1 MTENQERLSS
11 EELAG
16 LLAQGRDLAEAGK
29 HHDALAAVREAKKLH
44 PRNVYILAFE
54 RQVEQLIELS
64 LAGTLGDD
72 ERSDI
77 LESIPGIM
85 ERALAGSGERAFPS
99 VPAPDAAAAERARA
113 ERAASHEWLKS
124 QYFQHA
130 HEYVK
135 KGEYDHALT
144 EIRRVFII
152 DPENAIARDFEVQI
166 AELSRVSRE
175 STPAQ
180 ASPAAP
186 APAPAPTPGPQSTR
200 PATKPRPP
208 EKAAGKPRM
217 HGNAAPAGRRK
228 LSPLSIILL
237 FLALAL
243 LAFATVYLVKRLESP
258 SSPAPRS
265 TVSPPQHELYAP
277 EQAAPRTDSAR
288 VPPDTSHSE

>member
-29 HHDALAAVREAKKLH
+29 HRDALAAVREAKKLH

-77 LESIPGIM
+77 LESIPGIV

-113 ERAASHEWLKS
+113 ERAAAHEWLKS

-166 AELSRVSRE
+166 GELSRTSRE
-175 STPAQ
+175 PTPAQ
-180 ASPAAP
+180 AAPAAP
-186 APAPAPTPGPQSTR
+186 APKPGPQSTR
-200 PATKPRPP
+200 PPTKPRAP
-208 EKAAGKPRM
+208 EAAAGKARAR
-217 HGNAAPAGRRK
+217 GDAPPARRKK
-228 LSPLSIILL
+228 LSPVSIILL

-288 VPPDTSHSE
+288 VPPDTSHAE

>member
-29 HHDALAAVREAKKLH
+29 HRDALAAVREAKKLH
-44 PRNVYILAFE
+44 PRNVYVLAFE
-54 RQVEQLIELS
+54 RQIEQLIELS
-64 LAGTLGDD
+64 LAGKLGDD

-77 LESIPGIM
+77 LESIPGIID
-85 ERALAGSGERAFPS
+85 RALAGSGEPAFPS

-113 ERAASHEWLKS
+113 ERAAAHEWLKS

-166 AELSRVSRE
+166 GELSRTSRE
-175 STPAQ
+175 PTSAQ
-180 ASPAAP
+180 AAPAAP
-186 APAPAPTPGPQSTR
+186 APKPGPQSTR
-200 PATKPRPP
+200 PPTKPRAP
-208 EKAAGKPRM
+208 EAAAGKARAR
-217 HGNAAPAGRRK
+217 GDAPPARRKK
-228 LSPLSIILL
+228 LSPVSIILL

-288 VPPDTSHSE
+288 VPPDTSHAE